1 LLEPTKSA
9 GAEAFFIYMPLLY
22 EADFV
27 WHPVDAEQVT
37 HDCIAVIK
45 RQLEDIGA
53 FGVCCGPSVV
63 DRAMPM

>member
-1 LLEPTKSA
+1 LLEPTISA

-37 HDCIAVIK
+37 HDCIAVIN
-45 RQLEDIGA
+45 RQLKDIGA
-53 FGVCCGPSVV
+53 LGVCCRASSV